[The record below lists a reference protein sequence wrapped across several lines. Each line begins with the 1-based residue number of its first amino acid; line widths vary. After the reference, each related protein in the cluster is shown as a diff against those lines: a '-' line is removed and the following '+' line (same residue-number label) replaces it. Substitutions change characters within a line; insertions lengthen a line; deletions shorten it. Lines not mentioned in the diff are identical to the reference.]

1 MSAKEI
7 ERLARLKDLKRQ
19 VNKLRCW
26 LTGFK
31 MGRNDQFIGI
41 PGEESLRM
49 VEIFLEELIQKE
61 KKK

>member
-1 MSAKEI
+1 
-7 ERLARLKDLKRQ
+7 
-19 VNKLRCW
+19 
-26 LTGFK
+26 

>member
-7 ERLARLKDLKRQ
+7 ERLARLKELKRQ
-19 VNKLRCW
+19 INKLRCW
-26 LTGFK
+26 LTGFR